1 MESKDM
7 ENRTFKE
14 MFYDTD
20 LIVIIDAKGKV
31 MYYEDYNDSI
41 NMLKTENAIG
51 RSIYELYPYFSRE
64 DFTVFRAMD
73 QKKPILNEC
82 QLFQVN
88 GEDKSTMNSAFPLM
102 NDSGVVGGMVI
113 SIELPRNPLK
123 KKKDKST
130 AKYSF
135 SDILT
140 RNKEFK
146 ESLELLMKIAQ
157 NDSNVLIF
165 GETGTGKELIA
176 HAVHSASRRKSKPL
190 IIQNCAAI
198 PSSIMESI
206 LFGTKK
212 GSYTGAI
219 DQEGLFEAANGG
231 TIFLDEINSMP
242 LDLQSKVLRT
252 IEDHSLRR
260 VGETAE
266 REVDVRV
273 IASTNEDLAAKVEK
287 KEFRIDLYYRL
298 NVVSYT
304 IPPLRERTDDIPYLC
319 EHYIKHFNALLNK
332 RVERVSDEVL
342 RLFAGYKWKGNVREL
357 KNVIEYALN
366 VKDAGHITKK
376 DLPLYLQTEL
386 TADAAAC
393 GSFNTSAFGSQ
404 NTTTA
409 DSLNARASGTTGA
422 STPGAALAAQVQQVE
437 EQAIRRA
444 YEECGHN
451 VMKTAKLLEIP
462 RQTLYSKLKKY
473 GLI

>member
-1 MESKDM
+1 MESGMM

-88 GEDKSTMNSAFPLM
+88 GEEKNTMNSAFPLI

-113 SIELPRNPLK
+113 SIELPRNPTK
-123 KKKDKST
+123 KKKDKAT

-135 SDILT
+135 ADILT
-140 RNKEFK
+140 RNKDFR
-146 ESLELLMKIAQ
+146 ESLELLKKIAS

-176 HAVHSASRRKSKPL
+176 HAIHNASRRRTRPL

-212 GSYTGAI
+212 GSFTGAV

-252 IEDHSLRR
+252 IEDRSLRR
-260 VGETAE
+260 IGETME

-273 IASTNEDLAAKVEK
+273 IASTNEDLAAKVER
-287 KEFRIDLYYRL
+287 KEFRMDLYYRL
-298 NVVSYT
+298 NVVSYS
-304 IPPLRERTDDIPYLC
+304 IPSLRERTDDIPYLC

-332 RVERVSDEVL
+332 RVDCVSDEVL
-342 RLFAGYKWKGNVREL
+342 QLFSRYEWKGNVREL

-376 DLPLYLQTEL
+376 DLPQYMQACFSS
-386 TADAAAC
+386 TA
-393 GSFNTSAFGSQ
+393 TV
-404 NTTTA
+404 
-409 DSLNARASGTTGA
+409 
-422 STPGAALAAQVQQVE
+422 TPANFHGALASQIQLVE
-437 EQAIRRA
+437 EQAIRSA

-451 VMKTAKLLEIP
+451 VSQTSKLLDIP

-473 GLI
+473 GII